1 MMNTLFLRK
10 IALFL
15 LVISFASCDK
25 DFNTIGSDVIGN
37 ENFTTKP
44 EQFFVKAYNQKIP
57 AVESQ
62 NLTLQQIG
70 VLDNLNDVL
79 GKTNYDFVTALTL
92 ASNNPIVKASPVI
105 DSVILTVPY
114 ISTRTNSVDPATYD
128 LNGIYTT
135 NINANTYDPIDLKV
149 YRNGYFLRDT
159 DPVTSQI
166 QKHYSN
172 ESALFDTNKIG
183 VLLNN
188 KNIYLP
194 GQVNENTAFVPS
206 PKGFVGNEIVNN
218 VSTPTKSAPRMRLH
232 LDNNEFKTTII
243 DAIVNPATKFNFET
257 TSAFKNYY
265 RGLYFKANQIMANK
279 GTSLILDFAKGDV
292 TIYYKQNDIPT
303 AAIPNPVRES
313 ATITMN
319 MTGNTVSLLTNTYD
333 PTFTT
338 GVSSPNT
345 SNHLITNTIGDKK
358 LYLKGGE
365 GAVTFLELFTPTEIN
380 NLKAQQLLINE
391 ASLTFTVDNT
401 SITSDYKKAQRIYI
415 FNADDNT
422 PILDYYFDT
431 STNSTDALLN
441 KYIHGGL
448 LELVT
453 GGKDTYKVRIT
464 EHVNNIIKKGAKNV
478 RLGVIVTENIA
489 VITSRD
495 LITETPASSTTDVGK
510 TISKIPVASITNR
523 LGTVFYGSDYTAGDA
538 NYNDRVKFEIYY
550 TKPN

>member
-37 ENFTTKP
+37 ENFNLTKFEP
-44 EQFFVKAYNQKIP
+44 KIVAYNQKVP
-57 AVESQ
+57 AVETN
-62 NLTLQQIG
+62 NLP
-70 VLDNLNDVL
+70 LNQLGIISNSNTVL
-79 GKTNYDFVTALTL
+79 GTTKYDFITSLTL
-92 ASNNPIVKASPVI
+92 ATLKPTFNKFPVI
-105 DSVILTVPY
+105 DSVILTIPY
-114 ISTRTNSVDPATYD
+114 LSTKTGVSGDDSTYS
-128 LNGIYTT
+128 LNGMYTT
-135 NINANTYDPIDLKV
+135 NTTGTYDPIDLKV

-159 DPVTSQI
+159 DPVNSGI
-166 QKHYSN
+166 QKHFSN
-172 ESALFDTNKIG
+172 ESAIFNAAKIG
-183 VLLNN
+183 NILNDRTVYTAGV
-188 KNIYLP
+188 K
-194 GQVNENTAFVPS
+194 NENTAFIPDEREF
-206 PKGFVGNEIVNN
+206 KEYN
-218 VSTPTKSAPRMRLH
+218 VDAANITLTTVKSRSTPRMRLQ
-232 LDNNEFKTTII
+232 LNKTQFQTDII
-243 DAIVNPATKFNFET
+243 DRASNPITASDFET
-257 TSAFKNYY
+257 QGAFKNYY
-265 RGLYFKANQIMANK
+265 KGLYFKVDQIAANK
-279 GTSLILDFAKGDV
+279 GTSMTLNFADGNI
-292 TIYYKQNDIPT
+292 TIYYKENKE
-303 AAIPNPVRES
+303 NV
-313 ATITMN
+313 ITPGLPASDKERKTLTLGMN
-319 MTGNTVSLLTNTYD
+319 ANTVSLFTNTD
-333 PTFTT
+333 SPAFTLAVPNPTASIRT
-338 GVSSPNT
+338 PE
-345 SNHLITNTIGDKK
+345 KK

-365 GAVTFLELFTPTEIN
+365 GAITYLELFTDEQIAT
-380 NLKAQQLLINE
+380 LKKDPILINE

-401 SITSDYKKAQRIYI
+401 LITSDYKKAQRIYI

-422 PILDYYFDT
+422 PVFDYYFDT

-495 LITETPASSTTDVGK
+495 LITETPAPSTTDVGK

-523 LGTVFYGSDYTAGDA
+523 LGTVLYGTNTGTPE
-538 NYNDRVKFEIYY
+538 NDIKFEIYY